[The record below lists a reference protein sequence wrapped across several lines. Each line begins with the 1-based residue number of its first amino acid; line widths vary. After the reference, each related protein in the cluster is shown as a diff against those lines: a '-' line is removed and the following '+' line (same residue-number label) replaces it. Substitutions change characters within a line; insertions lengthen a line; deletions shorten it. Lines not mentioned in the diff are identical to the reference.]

1 MVWSAMSCALKAVSH
16 PVSGRNLGGLVCG
29 MLVMAGAAGLASA
42 SVPPGHILAV
52 AAPAPGQNFF
62 YTIDPVTG
70 VATQQAPTPGGSIFS
85 AIAADRGGRFFA
97 YSNGAVFSINTT
109 TWTLEQLAPAQGPPA
124 TGLDIVLAAPGA
136 GLGTGY
142 VIPTTGDV
150 RLHSV
155 NLSTGA
161 ATPLGPV
168 GGVAAALD
176 AFYGSGP
183 NAPFIIGLGSVGTD
197 LFGVHTTSGR
207 TNLVRFNIAT
217 GEATPLGTP
226 NNTPGSAGGGWTGF
240 ASMTGVDTDNN
251 GHFDALFGGVNFLNG
266 ARTGAVARYNLA
278 DGTFELVNTNPSL
291 IFFSM
296 ASSPRCLADWNADGE
311 VEPADIAAF
320 FSGFRAGDADV
331 DNNGETEPL
340 DITLFFAAYREG
352 C

>member
-1 MVWSAMSCALKAVSH
+1 MSWSAVSCALKV
-16 PVSGRNLGGLVCG
+16 GGLMVG
-29 MLVMAGAAGLASA
+29 AGLAMAGLAGAALAT
-42 SVPPGHILAV
+42 VPPGHILAV

-62 YTIDPVTG
+62 YTIDPATG

-97 YSNGAVFSINTT
+97 YSNGAIFSINTS

-150 RLHSV
+150 RLHSI
-155 NLSTGA
+155 NLSSGV
-161 ATPLGPV
+161 ATPLGNP
-168 GGVAAALD
+168 GGVAATLD

-183 NAPFIIGLGSVGTD
+183 NSPFIIGLGSVGTD
-197 LFGVHTTSGR
+197 LFGVHTASGR
-207 TNLVRFNIAT
+207 TNLVRFNPTT
-217 GEATPLGTP
+217 GEATVLGTP
-226 NNTPGSAGGGWTGF
+226 NSTPGSAGGGWTGF
-240 ASMTGVDTDNN
+240 ASMTGVDTDND
-251 GHFDALFGGVNFLNG
+251 GHFDAIFGGVNFLNG
-266 ARTGAVARYNLA
+266 ARTGAVARYNLV
-278 DGTFELVNTNPSL
+278 DGTFELVGTNPSL

-296 ASSPRCLADWNADGE
+296 ASSPRCLADWNSDGE

-320 FSGFRAGDADV
+320 FSAFREGEADV

-340 DITLFFAAYREG
+340 DISLFFAAYREG